1 MNELE
6 ENKKNAVSPS
16 TIKEW
21 LVLAGIV
28 GGVIMWFAT
37 MYGLPPR
44 VEKLET
50 TVSDMQKQIDR
61 NDVKINIILDDVKTI
76 KSFLLTRHGGE

>member
-1 MNELE
+1 MN
-6 ENKKNAVSPS
+6 PGR
-16 TIKEW
+16 IKEW
-21 LVLAGIV
+21 LVLLGIV

-44 VEKLET
+44 VDKLET
-50 TVSDMQKQIDR
+50 TVGTMQKQIDR
-61 NDVKINIILDDVKTI
+61 NDVKTDIILDDVKEI